1 MRTLWSRWRFYL
13 ALLLLGIMVG
23 LSGIVLH
30 LILDETKAL
39 SRMFGKESM
48 TIGHGLLLILSGFVA
63 GLSWYRLQSP
73 PSVLYRVRELVFDTE
88 LRQLR
93 YGGQVWHV
101 LLQVITVG
109 LGSPIGKEAAPREL
123 GALLARPLGK
133 SLHLSSSDSHFLTA
147 AGVGAGLAA
156 VYQVPLASVFFV
168 FETLRL
174 DYSFKRFGELS
185 LVTYV
190 SAWTASMV
198 ISSTPLFPVR
208 QVELS
213 WRSLFGSIVIT
224 LVLFPFAMGVKHFIR
239 IVETNKNKSASMIW
253 LLPVIFL
260 LLAVVSITYPQ
271 LMGNGSEMAI
281 TFLKQPT
288 SHTVAVLLV
297 LKVMFVLATL
307 KAGAYGG
314 TLTPSFALG
323 MGLAYLVAVPFHF
336 SSGFLFMVMTTGTL
350 VFLAINLRAPLAAFF
365 IVVGFTGIS
374 PQVYPYLLV
383 SLLMVLLLEHY
394 TEKYLVRRK
403 ALKTTEYHG

>member
-1 MRTLWSRWRFYL
+1 
-13 ALLLLGIMVG
+13 
-23 LSGIVLH
+23 
-30 LILDETKAL
+30 
-39 SRMFGKESM
+39 
-48 TIGHGLLLILSGFVA
+48 
-63 GLSWYRLQSP
+63 
-73 PSVLYRVRELVFDTE
+73 
-88 LRQLR
+88 
-93 YGGQVWHV
+93 
-101 LLQVITVG
+101 
-109 LGSPIGKEAAPREL
+109 
-123 GALLARPLGK
+123 
-133 SLHLSSSDSHFLTA
+133 
-147 AGVGAGLAA
+147 
-156 VYQVPLASVFFV
+156 
-168 FETLRL
+168 
-174 DYSFKRFGELS
+174 
-185 LVTYV
+185 
-190 SAWTASMV
+190 
-198 ISSTPLFPVR
+198 
-208 QVELS
+208 
-213 WRSLFGSIVIT
+213 
-224 LVLFPFAMGVKHFIR
+224 
-239 IVETNKNKSASMIW
+239 MIW

-271 LMGNGSEMAI
+271 LIGNGSEMAI

-394 TEKYLVRRK
+394 TEKCLVRRK
-403 ALKTTEYHG
+403 DLKTTEYRG

>member
-48 TIGHGLLLILSGFVA
+48 TIGHGLLLVLSGFVA
-63 GLSWYRLQSP
+63 GWSWYRLQYP
-73 PSVLYRVRELVFDTE
+73 PSVLYRVRDLVFDTE
-88 LRQLR
+88 LAQLR
-93 YGGQVWHV
+93 YGRQVWHV

-168 FETLRL
+168 FETLQL
-174 DYSFKRFGELS
+174 DYSFKRFSELS

-198 ISSTPLFPVR
+198 ISSAPLFPVK

-213 WRSLFGSIVIT
+213 WRSLFGSIIIT
-224 LVLFPFAMGVKHFIR
+224 LVLFPFAMGVKHVIR

-323 MGLAYLVAVPFHF
+323 MGLAYLLAVPFHF
-336 SSGFLFMVMTTGTL
+336 SSGFLFMVMTTGSL
-350 VFLAINLRAPLAAFF
+350 VFLAINLTAPLAAFF

-374 PQVYPYLLV
+374 HQAYPYLLV
-383 SLLMVLLLEHY
+383 SLLMMLLLEHY
-394 TEKYLVRRK
+394 TDKCLSRRK
-403 ALKTTEYHG
+403 ALKNTEYRG